1 MQFALSR
8 LAVATAAASMFFVP
22 SAPTHAQQSRS
33 IEEIVVTARQQE
45 ETLQDVPVTVAA
57 LGEEDLRR
65 YNVTKLGDAANLV
78 PNFQIYQTGS
88 GNGSVLRLRGIG
100 SSDISAAF
108 DQSVAINVDGV
119 VVNIGR
125 FIHNSYMD
133 MGQLEVLK
141 GPQSL
146 YFGKSAT
153 AGVVSVTSKN
163 PGEEF
168 EVEGAVSYEHE
179 FDQMYYEG
187 IISGPITDTLGARF
201 AIGYTKASDRW
212 ENLWP
217 GVANPKR
224 GEENLNLRLTTV
236 WDPTD
241 TLSFNLKY
249 AYSEYK
255 NDGPWNMEE
264 TCPEGVVQ
272 PTAIPS
278 AALAFVVF
286 PGVDDC
292 KLNGNMSANDL
303 LPALAQGLPYGA
315 DDGVPFLD
323 QETHFI
329 SLRADWDINDS
340 FSLRSTTGYVDLDHV
355 DLGVYDGNAGVF
367 GGLHRN
373 VYESFSQ
380 EFNLRSNFDG
390 PFNFMVGAYYQD
402 VEQVFEAYQYAF
414 NLTIA
419 PTDVGYTFLGLGGIP
434 EAQAATIIESL
445 GFDSTRGIRFGPD
458 PQTGR
463 GSDYWRFHF
472 LDTEVYSAF
481 VAGYYAITDDLEL
494 TAGVRYTKEDKKGRI
509 DLPYFH
515 AAAALAGFGGF
526 SEVEGLE
533 FSDSNWSPEVAL
545 NYYVTPEVSLFA
557 AYKQGFKSGGVDNS
571 ALPTNA
577 LNPNSPT
584 FDGFDFLYY
593 DSEEAE
599 GFEVGMKGRFLENS
613 LRLNTTAF
621 YYTYTDL
628 QVQLFDAI
636 NIQFETLNAS
646 ELLSRGIEADW
657 LWLTPTE
664 GLTIR
669 GNLAYTDTG
678 YEKDFINAGGEN
690 LRGQSAAGNA
700 KVAGALGF
708 SFDRGLGG
716 SGWRAELSS
725 DARYNSGYNWTTTL
739 NPFKQ
744 SSFWTMDAALRF
756 YSADDRYELAFIGR
770 NLTDKIVA
778 QGGGN
783 RPGACVDNQAAV
795 PFGCR
800 ANAIANDQ
808 DQVTYTTFGRSLTA
822 QFRVRF

>member
-1 MQFALSR
+1 MPFALSR
-8 LAVATAAASMFFVP
+8 LAVATAAASLFVVP
-22 SAPTHAQQSRS
+22 NVPAQAQQSRT

-45 ETLQDVPVTVAA
+45 ETLQDVPVTVTA
-57 LGEEDLRR
+57 LSEEDLRR
-65 YNVTKLGDAANLV
+65 YNVTKLSDAANLV

-168 EVEGAVSYEHE
+168 ELEGMVAYEHE

-187 IISGPITDTLGARF
+187 IISGPITETLGARL
-201 AIGYTKASDRW
+201 AVGYSKANDRW

-217 GVANPKR
+217 GVANQMR
-224 GEENLNLRLTTV
+224 GEENINLRLTTV
-236 WDPTD
+236 WDPSD

-249 AYSEYK
+249 AFSEYK

-278 AALAFVVF
+278 AATAFVVF
-286 PGVDDC
+286 PGIDDC

-303 LPALAQGLPYGA
+303 LPVLAVGLPYGA
-315 DDGVPFLD
+315 DDGVPFLE
-323 QETHFI
+323 QQTHFI
-329 SLRADWDINDS
+329 SLRGDWDINDS

-373 VYESFSQ
+373 TYESFSQ
-380 EFNLRSNFDG
+380 EFTLRSNFDG
-390 PFNFMVGAYYQD
+390 AFNFMLGAYYQD
-402 VEQVFEAYQYAF
+402 VEQRFEAYQYAF
-414 NLTIA
+414 NLA
-419 PTDVGYTFLGLGGIP
+419 LVPNFLNFTP
-434 EAQAATIIESL
+434 EGQERSVLL
-445 GFDSTRGIRFGPD
+445 GFDPTPGTTFGPD
-458 PQTGR
+458 PSTGR

-481 VAGYYAITDDLEL
+481 LAGYYSITDDLEL
-494 TAGVRYTKEDKKGRI
+494 TAGVRYTKEEKKGRI

-515 AAAALAGFGGF
+515 AGAAIFGFGGF
-526 SEVEGLE
+526 TEVEGLE
-533 FSDSNWSPEVAL
+533 FSDKNWSPEVAL
-545 NYYVTPEVSLFA
+545 NYYVTPEISVFA

-577 LNPNSPT
+577 LNPQSPN

-613 LRLNTTAF
+613 LRVNATAF

-657 LWLTPTE
+657 LWLTPTD
-664 GLTIR
+664 GLSIR

-678 YEKDFINAGGEN
+678 YEKDFFNAGGEN
-690 LRGQSAAGNA
+690 LNGQSSPGSA
-700 KVAGALGF
+700 KLAGALGF
-708 SFDRGLGG
+708 SYDMGIGTG
-716 SGWRAELSS
+716 GWRSEWST
-725 DARYNSGYNWTTTL
+725 DARYNSGYNWTNTL
-739 NPFKQ
+739 NPYTQ
-744 SSFWTMDAALRF
+744 SSFWTLDTALRF
-756 YSADDRYELAFIGR
+756 YSADYRYELSFIGR

-783 RPGACVDNQAAV
+783 RPGACVDNQAAI
-795 PFGCR
+795 PGNCR
-800 ANAIANDQ
+800 VGAIANDQ